1 MVGVDTTFLIELYKG
16 AFLHSNTEKKLEEI
30 EELKNLLIIFDMRI
44 ESAKYYGK
52 IYADLKSKG
61 KIAKDRD
68 ILIASILLSFGERK
82 IITRSIPLQET
93 VPIVKSLFRKSGTGK
108 FLG

>member
-1 MVGVDTTFLIELYKG
+1 
-16 AFLHSNTEKKLEEI
+16 
-30 EELKNLLIIFDMRI
+30 MRI

-68 ILIASILLSFGERK
+68 ILIASIKILKNRK
-82 IITRSIPLQET
+82 
-93 VPIVKSLFRKSGTGK
+93 
-108 FLG
+108 